1 MQHPIPCG
9 SELAREGGVSD
20 DTDVGC
26 DGPFASKLAPTVICA
41 EMQMLKQMQNPV
53 GAGLPAIA
61 EYQTTIVLN
70 VKTPSRA
77 SPLPQ

>member
-1 MQHPIPCG
+1 M
-9 SELAREGGVSD
+9 ER
-20 DTDVGC
+20 
-26 DGPFASKLAPTVICA
+26 DGAKLKAVYAAPTVICA